1 MEGRVEGGS
10 RFEWWGGSRAEWP
23 LRVQPCHITQGSA
36 LPHHSG
42 FSSATSLT
50 LGDRDVKV
58 QVWLPL
64 QADLQRPDQGDP
76 LGQGAEGHHHT
87 RVKLQLQGMVG

>member
-1 MEGRVEGGS
+1 MNGGGAAGLNGHS
-10 RFEWWGGSRAEWP
+10 GFSP
-23 LRVQPCHITQGSA
+23 VTSLRVQPCHITQGSA